1 MMGTADRG
9 EPQSVTDAAVLAN
22 ALLGDGL
29 PPEAEFH
36 LWEAGLSYHLD
47 DVAEHHLREAQALAP
62 GHAAV
67 LIGLYRFYFYKGR
80 LADALTVA
88 KLCLEKAARENRL
101 AADWRNVAAGD
112 AAFGHYENM
121 LAPDWQN
128 VAAGDAAFGHYENML
143 PRFYLFTLK
152 GYAYLQMR
160 LGNLEEGRAAVAK
173 LLELDPSDKVGARV
187 LLGVLERVGQDDG

>member
-1 MMGTADRG
+1 MIGSADRS
-9 EPQSVTDAAVLAN
+9 EPQSVMDAAVLAN
-22 ALLGDGL
+22 SLLGGGL

-47 DVAEHHLREAQALAP
+47 DVAEQHLREAQALAP

-88 KLCLEKAARENRL
+88 KLCLEKAARENEL
-101 AADWRNVAAGD
+101 AADWQD
-112 AAFGHYENM
+112 
-121 LAPDWQN
+121 

-160 LGNLEEGRAAVAK
+160 LGDLDEGRAAVMK

-187 LLGVLERVGQDDG
+187 LLEVLDRMGLDEDG